1 MKKIKTI
8 LLLLIIILLVGCTK
22 TNEEKKINIIATS
35 FPGYDFARAITKN
48 VEDVNVTM
56 LLKPGTEMHDFEPTP
71 KDIINIEK
79 SDMFIYVGGESDEWV
94 EKILKKINPKKTK
107 VVKLMDQVEI
117 KIEENVEG
125 MEDEHE
131 NEKEYDEHVWTS
143 PINAIKIIE
152 NIEKV
157 IENIDKA
164 NKVQYEVNASEY
176 INKLNDIDKLIRQI
190 VDNSKRKEII
200 FGDRFPLRYFTD
212 EYNLKYYAAFKGCS
226 EQTEASAKTIAFL
239 INKVKED
246 DIPAVFHIELSNKT
260 LVEEISKQTKAKVL
274 EFHSAHNISKEDFKK
289 GITYIDIMNKNA
301 KALKEALN

>member
-22 TNEEKKINIIATS
+22 TNEEKKINIISTS

-125 MEDEHE
+125 MEDDHE
-131 NEKEYDEHVWTS
+131 NEYDEHVWTS

-157 IENIDKA
+157 IEKLDKI
-164 NKVQYEVNASEY
+164 NKKQYEVNASEY

>member
-1 MKKIKTI
+1 
-8 LLLLIIILLVGCTK
+8 
-22 TNEEKKINIIATS
+22 
-35 FPGYDFARAITKN
+35 
-48 VEDVNVTM
+48 
-56 LLKPGTEMHDFEPTP
+56 
-71 KDIINIEK
+71 
-79 SDMFIYVGGESDEWV
+79 
-94 EKILKKINPKKTK
+94 
-107 VVKLMDQVEI
+107 MDQVEI

-212 EYNLKYYAAFKGCS
+212 EYNLNYYAAFKGCS